1 MAAGDEQVEIPVGSI
16 DGFNVAFV
24 TSLPYEP
31 GTLRVFKN
39 GQLIRGTDDDGQS
52 ETNPS
57 AGAFTLGLAPLAG
70 DTVHARFVEA

>member
-1 MAAGDEQVEIPVGSI
+1 MAAGDEIVEIPTGEI
-16 DGFNVAFV
+16 NGFNVAFV

-39 GQLIRGTDDDGQS
+39 GQLIRGADDDGQS
-52 ETNPS
+52 EDNPS
-57 AGAFTLGLAPLAG
+57 AGAFSLGLAPLSG